1 MSIKGNPK
9 LCPQKSF
16 DVDTQTSDVEDN
28 VSEGKEVSGDSS
40 ESYIVD
46 SSEYYTGEKEEDDDP
61 FFTCFGEIGDKA
73 FHNMMSIN
81 DLTYSTLFCDKVFD
95 SDLWYSHASLESCNV
110 MGEYARHGKKTLEIS
125 IQSAREKGI
134 SYYFESSSDEKDEL
148 YTSGSKYSNTGH
160 FRHFAFDTNSVTDY
174 IHCMDGFES
183 ELEEFYEDCDSD
195 SDYFSADES
204 LEEFQDASCQSF
216 PNGSQGVVGSEK
228 STLSD
233 CVIRGSGERRS
244 SFGEEIDALYMC
256 SNDSSCVN
264 NLTSN
269 RSSLADQGEL
279 DEVKS
284 LPIPTIQTSVLM
296 NTTEGSRLSKFKL
309 VDELYNDSILSNS
322 DEVNSHNNIWSIL
335 TDRLMYSRQD
345 DKLVKNEAKL
355 LYENN
360 ELKLQNAQKKY
371 FDAYNSNKPLDKS
384 GNQSKEK
391 EMLPKHQND
400 KFNAANSNRP
410 SVNVSSTSLID
421 KQHLEHLVK
430 EEYVEDRY
438 KNVQVELSAKF
449 NPNQH
454 ICASYLWTEEES
466 EDKTKPVIADTY
478 DENYNKMW
486 FKEGRFPINIHGESL
501 GYLLNGIGIKIKVNT
516 HRFRILKANIE

>member
-16 DVDTQTSDVEDN
+16 DVDTQTSDVEDT

-46 SSEYYTGEKEEDDDP
+46 SSESYIGEKEEDDDDP
-61 FFTCFGEIGDKA
+61 FFTCFGEMSDKA
-73 FHNMMSIN
+73 FHNMMSVN

-110 MGEYARHGKKTLEIS
+110 MGEYARHGKKALETS

-134 SYYFESSSDEKDEL
+134 SCYYESSSDEEDEDDEL
-148 YTSGSKYSNTGH
+148 YTGGSKYSNTGH
-160 FRHFAFDTNSVTDY
+160 FRNFAFDTNSVTDY

-183 ELEEFYEDCDSD
+183 ELEEFYEDYDSD
-195 SDYFSADES
+195 SDYFLADES
-204 LEEFQDASCQSF
+204 LEESQDASCQSF
-216 PNGSQGVVGSEK
+216 PNGSQSVVGSEK

-233 CVIRGSGERRS
+233 HVIRGSGKRRS
-244 SFGEEIDALYMC
+244 SFGEEIDALYVC
-256 SNDSSCVN
+256 SNNSSCVN

-284 LPIPTIQTSVLM
+284 LSTPTIQTSVLM

-322 DEVNSHNNIWSIL
+322 DEVNLHNNIWSIL

-360 ELKLQNAQKKY
+360 ELKLQNAKKKY
-371 FDAYNSNKPLDKS
+371 FDAYNSNKPLDTS

-410 SVNVSSTSLID
+410 SVDVSSTSLLD
-421 KQHLEHLVK
+421 MQHSEHSVT
-430 EEYVEDRY
+430 RG
-438 KNVQVELSAKF
+438 
-449 NPNQH
+449 
-454 ICASYLWTEEES
+454 IC
-466 EDKTKPVIADTY
+466 
-478 DENYNKMW
+478 
-486 FKEGRFPINIHGESL
+486 R
-501 GYLLNGIGIKIKVNT
+501 
-516 HRFRILKANIE
+516 R

>member
-16 DVDTQTSDVEDN
+16 DVDTQTSDVEDT

-46 SSEYYTGEKEEDDDP
+46 SSESYIGEKEEDDDDP
-61 FFTCFGEIGDKA
+61 FFTCFGEMSDKA
-73 FHNMMSIN
+73 FHNMMSVN

-95 SDLWYSHASLESCNV
+95 SDLWYSCASLESCNV
-110 MGEYARHGKKTLEIS
+110 MGEYARHGKKTLETS

-134 SYYFESSSDEKDEL
+134 SCYYESSSDEEDEDDEL
-148 YTSGSKYSNTGH
+148 YRGGSKYSNTGH

-183 ELEEFYEDCDSD
+183 ELEEFYEDYDSD

-204 LEEFQDASCQSF
+204 LEESWDASCQSF

-233 CVIRGSGERRS
+233 HVIRGSGERRS
-244 SFGEEIDALYMC
+244 SFGEEIDALYVC

-284 LPIPTIQTSVLM
+284 LSTPTIQTSVLM

-322 DEVNSHNNIWSIL
+322 DEVNLYNNIWSIL

-345 DKLVKNEAKL
+345 DKLFKMKL
-355 LYENN
+355 NCY
-360 ELKLQNAQKKY
+360 
-371 FDAYNSNKPLDKS
+371 
-384 GNQSKEK
+384 
-391 EMLPKHQND
+391 M
-400 KFNAANSNRP
+400 
-410 SVNVSSTSLID
+410 
-421 KQHLEHLVK
+421 
-430 EEYVEDRY
+430 
-438 KNVQVELSAKF
+438 
-449 NPNQH
+449 
-454 ICASYLWTEEES
+454 
-466 EDKTKPVIADTY
+466 
-478 DENYNKMW
+478 
-486 FKEGRFPINIHGESL
+486 
-501 GYLLNGIGIKIKVNT
+501 
-516 HRFRILKANIE
+516 RIMN